1 MNRVLIHS
9 AILAGSGSAASPDP
23 SGWALVEEGSLVE
36 LRTGAGWTQRV
47 SPGTEVLD
55 AGGDLLAPGFVD
67 IHCHGGGG
75 AAFEDPGGLDPVLS
89 THRGHGTGTLVAS
102 LVTNPLPE
110 LRRAVARL
118 AAATAEGRIAGI
130 HLEGPCLAPGQRGAH
145 HPDHLLAPSVAVLE
159 PLLEAA
165 GGAIVQVTLAPE
177 LDPGLAATRFL
188 VEHGVRVAVGHT
200 EADYA
205 TARAA
210 FDAGASLLTHAFNA
224 MPGLHHRNPGPIAA
238 AFDDGRV
245 VLELIA
251 DGVHVHD
258 PLIRLLFTQ
267 APGRVALVT
276 DAMAA
281 AGFGDGSYQL
291 GELVVEVRDSVAR
304 LAAGGSIAGSTLT
317 MDAAVRRAVA
327 AEVPL
332 GEAIR
337 AATSVP
343 ARALGLGRGAGTL
356 EPGAPA
362 PVLLRADGSL
372 RRAFALG

>member
-1 MNRVLIHS
+1 MNRILIHS
-9 AILAGSGSAASPDP
+9 ARLAGRTSVTSSDP
-23 SGWALVEEGSLVE
+23 SGWALLQDGALVE
-36 LRTGAGWTQRV
+36 LGTGERWTRRV
-47 SPGTEVLD
+47 SPGTEVVD
-55 AGGDLLAPGFVD
+55 AGGDLLAPAFVD

-75 AAFEDPGGLDPVLS
+75 SAFEDADGLDTVRS
-89 THRGHGTGTLVAS
+89 THRAHGTGTLVAS
-102 LVTNPLPE
+102 LVTNPLPA
-110 LRRAVARL
+110 LRQAVARL
-118 AAATAEGRIAGI
+118 GAATADGRIAGI
-130 HLEGPCLAPGQRGAH
+130 HLEGPCLSPGQRGAH

-159 PLLEAA
+159 PLLEAG

-177 LDPGLAATRFL
+177 MDAGLAATRFL
-188 VEHGVRVAVGHT
+188 VENGVKVAVGHT

-205 TARAA
+205 TTRAA
-210 FDAGASLLTHAFNA
+210 FDAGASLLTHTFNA
-224 MPGLHHRNPGPIAA
+224 MPGLHHRNPGPVAA
-238 AFDDGRV
+238 ALDDGRV

-281 AGFGDGSYQL
+281 AGFGDGTYQL
-291 GELVVEVRDSVAR
+291 GELAVEVRDSVAR

-327 AEVPL
+327 AGVPL
-332 GEAIR
+332 DEAVK
-337 AATSVP
+337 AATIVP
-343 ARALGLGRGAGTL
+343 ARALGLGHGAGLL

-362 PVLLRADGSL
+362 PVLLCPDGSL
-372 RRAFALG
+372 RRVFARL